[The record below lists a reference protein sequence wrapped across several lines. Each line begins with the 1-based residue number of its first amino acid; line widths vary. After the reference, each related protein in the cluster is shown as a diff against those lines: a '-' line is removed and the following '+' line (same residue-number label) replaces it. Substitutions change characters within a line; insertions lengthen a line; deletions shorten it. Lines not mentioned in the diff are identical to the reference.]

1 MNYRKACSI
10 FSLDPFK
17 DIDEMNLKKHYK
29 RLALEY
35 HPDKNPNGTETF
47 KEINEAYIFLS
58 KHENHKSSIDKETFM
73 DYLRYVLCIDEETFI
88 CIQNILETTNTWF
101 QNVDKQIITR
111 LFTKYFDYLSLSP
124 NIFSNIKKNYTQEHI
139 HLYATLDDMKE
150 NHIFM
155 IEREGKK
162 YYIPSWH
169 HELEYEHFIVTVH
182 AKLPD
187 YIDLDT
193 DNNIHIYINSSIA
206 DIFHRDHIYVPELA
220 FELPISE
227 LYIKP
232 EQTYTIKEKGISALQ
247 DNIFD
252 ISQKTDM
259 IIHVQLCL

>member
-10 FSLDPFK
+10 LSLDPLK
-17 DIDEMNLKKHYK
+17 DIDEGQLKKQYK
-29 RLALEY
+29 KLALQY
-35 HPDKNPNGTETF
+35 HPDKNPDGTEVF

-73 DYLRYVLCIDEETFI
+73 DYLRYVLCIDEETFY
-88 CIQNILETTNTWF
+88 CIQNIMETTNTWF
-101 QNVDKQIITR
+101 QQMDKQIITR

-150 NHIFM
+150 NRIFM
-155 IEREGKK
+155 IEREDKK

-169 HELEYEHFIVTVH
+169 NELEFENFIVSVH

-187 YIDLDT
+187 HIDLDT
-193 DNNIHIYINSSIA
+193 DNNIHVYITSSIA
-206 DIFHRDHIYVPELA
+206 EIFHKDRINIPELA
-220 FELPISE
+220 FELPVSE
-227 LYIKP
+227 LFIRQ
-232 EQTYTIKEKGISALQ
+232 EQKYRVKEKGISMLQ

-252 ISQKTDM
+252 ISQKTDI
-259 IIHVQLCL
+259 IIHIQLCL